1 MNTDLGEHPGQT
13 TGSPLTALQLP
24 TGQLVATV
32 LCTYNHDSGKQHQ
45 LKNLLENL
53 SSFKTGSP
61 QITCE
66 LSDESLSISLFFG
79 NSQHTSTINVLQ
91 LMVQAT

>member
-1 MNTDLGEHPGQT
+1 MNVDLGEHTGQT

-24 TGQLVATV
+24 TGQLAATV
-32 LCTYNHDSGKQHQ
+32 LCTYHHDSGKHQ

-53 SSFKTGSP
+53 SSFQAGSS

-66 LSDESLSISLFFG
+66 LPDESLSVCSLG
-79 NSQHTSTINVLQ
+79 THNTHPQ
-91 LMVQAT
+91 

>member
-1 MNTDLGEHPGQT
+1 MNVDPGEHTGQT
-13 TGSPLTALQLP
+13 TPLTALQLP
-24 TGQLVATV
+24 TGQLAATV
-32 LCTYNHDSGKQHQ
+32 LCTYHRDSGKHQ

-53 SSFKTGSP
+53 SSFQTGSP

-79 NSQHTSTINVLQ
+79 NSQHTSTTNVLQ